1 VIEQCVVR
9 KVDRQTRE
17 RLSNVWSRRVRRR
30 VGSFPRQWVNM
41 PLVPSEV
48 GRIPD
53 FVSPYGWGVARRSG
67 SLHLAELRTLDPWGS
82 PDQFR
87 RMVQAHWDVR
97 APEVL
102 EPGDDDLLCCV
113 RATGTPVLQRP
124 IDDVEQWEQE
134 SFRQWSSTYDECRLD
149 PYWRGV
155 GRPSVT
161 ITMATHRPECV
172 DVWAPIVALQTH
184 RPLQVVAALH
194 GSRWAVSDEDRI
206 RATLVPAGIDVVIVR
221 VDESKVLGE
230 VLQAAAS
237 RAEGDVVVKWD
248 DDDLYSTTHVVDL
261 LRARHYSGATI
272 VGKAG
277 DFYYVQGADSTVRRV
292 QAPREIF
299 SPTLAG
305 STLTIGRNDLRAV
318 GGWDALPR
326 REDAALIEK
335 VRGSGGTSY
344 RTVGFGFLVVRR
356 SDPVAHTWNPGDEVF
371 LAPGNP
377 RRAGLAT
384 DWAMIDLPEE
394 IIERA
399 VRPAAGG
406 R

>member
-1 VIEQCVVR
+1 M
-9 KVDRQTRE
+9 
-17 RLSNVWSRRVRRR
+17 SRRDGSIDLTELRRLDPIKKPDRFRR
-30 VGSFPRQWVNM
+30 VLQSQWAVN
-41 PLVPSEV
+41 PTGESE
-48 GRIPD
+48 PD
-53 FVSPYGWGVARRSG
+53 DGM
-67 SLHLAELRTLDPWGS
+67 LLRCA
-82 PDQFR
+82 
-87 RMVQAHWDVR
+87 QAV
-97 APEVL
+97 
-102 EPGDDDLLCCV
+102 
-113 RATGTPVLQRP
+113 GTPVLDHS
-124 IDDVEQWEQE
+124 IDDREVWNGEA
-134 SFRQWSSTYDECRLD
+134 FRQWSTTFDRHRLELF
-149 PYWRGV
+149 WQVTR
-155 GRPSVT
+155 RPVVT
-161 ITMATHRPECV
+161 ITVPTRRPECV
-172 DVWAPIVALQTH
+172 EIWAPIIALQTH

-194 GSRWAVSDEDRI
+194 GRRWTSSDEDRI

-230 VLQAAAS
+230 VLQAAS
-237 RAEGDVVVKWD
+237 DRAEGDVLVKWD

-277 DFYYVQGADSTVRRV
+277 DFYYVEGADTTVRRL

-305 STLTIGRNDLRAV
+305 STLTIGRDDLRDV
-318 GGWDALPR
+318 GGWDALAH
-326 REDAALIEK
+326 REDAALINK

-356 SDPVAHTWNPGDEVF
+356 ADPVAHTWNPGDEVF

-377 RRAGLAT
+377 RRPGLAT
-384 DWAMIDLPEE
+384 DWAMIDLPDE

-399 VRPAAGG
+399 VRPAGGG